1 MHRLLEVK
9 HLNKSF
15 KNSEFALQDVS
26 FEVDPGEVVAFIGK
40 NGSGKSTT
48 LSTAIGNVPKD
59 SGEVRFFGQ
68 TIEEDD
74 YEYKN
79 DVGVVFDTVKL
90 PKKLKVVDIEK
101 IMQQMCRNWESET
114 FWKYIEEFE
123 LPRKQKVESYSRGMS
138 MKLSLA
144 IALSHHS
151 RLLLLDEATAG
162 IDVSGREQVLEILED
177 CKEQGV
183 GMVISSHI
191 VEDLEYIAD
200 RLIFM
205 RQGQIVLTVS
215 KSELMEHYHIV
226 KGDQDVYAQVPREQ
240 VSAQRERKGIVEV
253 LVKGTVETEGI
264 TCESL
269 HSIDDATK
277 ILMRGER
284 V

>member
-9 HLNKSF
+9 HLNKAF
-15 KNSEFALQDVS
+15 KNSEFTLQDVS

-101 IMQQMCRNWESET
+101 IMQQMYRNWESET

-205 RQGQIVLTVS
+205 RQGQIVLAVS

-226 KGDQDVYAQVPREQ
+226 KSDKEAYAQVPREQ
-240 VSAQRERKGIVEV
+240 VIAQRERKGIIEA
-253 LVKGTVETEGI
+253 LVKGTVEGEGI
-264 TCESL
+264 SCESL

>member
-9 HLNKSF
+9 HLNKAF

-101 IMQQMCRNWESET
+101 IMQQMYRNWESET

-138 MKLSLA
+138 MKLSLQTK
-144 IALSHHS
+144 
-151 RLLLLDEATAG
+151 DM
-162 IDVSGREQVLEILED
+162 
-177 CKEQGV
+177 K
-183 GMVISSHI
+183 
-191 VEDLEYIAD
+191 
-200 RLIFM
+200 
-205 RQGQIVLTVS
+205 
-215 KSELMEHYHIV
+215 
-226 KGDQDVYAQVPREQ
+226 
-240 VSAQRERKGIVEV
+240 
-253 LVKGTVETEGI
+253 
-264 TCESL
+264 
-269 HSIDDATK
+269 SIDYAF
-277 ILMRGER
+277 ISH
-284 V
+284 

>member
-1 MHRLLEVK
+1 MDRLLEVK
-9 HLNKSF
+9 HLNKAF

-101 IMQQMCRNWESET
+101 VMRQMYRNWESET

-205 RQGQIVLTVS
+205 RQGQIVLAVS

-226 KGDQDVYAQVPREQ
+226 KSDKEAYAQVPREQ
-240 VSAQRERKGIVEV
+240 VIAQRERKGIIEA
-253 LVKGTVETEGI
+253 LVKGTVETEDT